1 MSIENFSVLTEKEQ
15 QNFAAALVEK
25 INAANPFGTDITLQL
40 DEVQTSELTGDLT
53 IFAIPEG
60 DERVEVAVP
69 AEWFC
74 STEDDLDDIP
84 DEYNLDTF
92 DLNSSAEEAA
102 KELFKES
109 SVVIDGY
116 KIDLIVNEVEREKIV
131 DTIVENYYDDDD
143 GIGPYEYFGATGY
156 DSHPF
161 VAIEGKLVYECRLL
175 IELDVSPAEAE

>member
-1 MSIENFSVLTEKEQ
+1 MSIVENFNELSETALLAFAEDLINKLNASDAFKTE
-15 QNFAAALVEK
+15 
-25 INAANPFGTDITLQL
+25 ITLQTYEL
-40 DEVQTSELTGDLT
+40 QTSELTGDLT

-69 AEWFC
+69 AEWSC

-131 DTIVENYYDDDD
+131 DTIVENHYDDDS
-143 GIGPYEYFGATGY
+143 GIGSYEYFGATGY

-175 IELDVSPAEAE
+175 IELTVSPLN